1 MVNLSR
7 TSKPSAGFG
16 TTAVVLSVLT
26 AALIGMAVV
35 AYFVTGGIV
44 PLTGGNAATQVT
56 ATGAAA
62 AAVDADGSDGLDAA
76 QAAVPVGAGGLT
88 ADEQGLPPELAPLEQ
103 TWTGDFDSLIER
115 RVIRVLTVFA
125 KGIYFLDGADQRG
138 VTYELVKMFE
148 EELNETL
155 DTGNLKVHVVV
166 IPVTRDRLIPS
177 LIDGRGD
184 IAAANLTV
192 TPERLEVVDFSN
204 PFLTGVDE
212 IVVSGPTAPPVTR
225 LEDLAGQTIHVRPS
239 SSYYT
244 SLVRLNESL
253 RDTGRP
259 EVELVETA
267 EYLEDE
273 DLLEMVDAGLIPLVV
288 VDGHK
293 AEFWAQVFENIQLHP
308 DVAVATGGEI
318 AWAFRHDSPQLR
330 EAIDRF
336 VAGHRQGSLMG
347 NIVLKRYLNNTN
359 WVENSLNAT
368 ELDRFE
374 RMVGLFQRYAGEY
387 DFDWLMVAAQGYQE
401 SRLDQSVRSRAGAV
415 GVMQLLPS
423 TAADPNVGIPDIEDL
438 ENNIHAGA
446 KYLRFLLD
454 RYFADQAMDRLN
466 QGLFAF
472 AAYNAGPARVARLRQ
487 EAASVGLDPD
497 VWFDNVEVIA
507 AKRIGRETV
516 QYVSNIYKYY
526 VAYRLIADTL
536 DLREQDSVPV
546 GP

>member
-1 MVNLSR
+1 MNMSSISGPSR
-7 TSKPSAGFG
+7 GFG
-16 TTAVVLSVLT
+16 STAILLSVLA
-26 AALIGMAVV
+26 AALIGVAVV
-35 AYFVTGGIV
+35 LYFVTGDIG
-44 PLTGGNAATQVT
+44 PLTGGGDATQPTATSTAASEVDTDDPAGPNAAP
-56 ATGAAA
+56 AAP
-62 AAVDADGSDGLDAA
+62 
-76 QAAVPVGAGGLT
+76 PVGAGGLT
-88 ADEQGLPPELAPLEQ
+88 AAEQGLPPELAPLEQ
-103 TWTGDFDSLIER
+103 IWTGDLDRLVDR

-155 DTGNLKVHVVV
+155 DTGNLRIHVVV

-177 LIDGRGD
+177 LIEGRGD

-192 TPERLEVVDFSN
+192 TAERLELVDFSN

-253 RDTGRP
+253 RATGRP
-259 EVELVETA
+259 EVELVEAA

-273 DLLEMVDAGLIPLVV
+273 DLLEMVNGGLIPLVV

-293 AEFWAQVFENIQLHP
+293 GQFWAQIFEDIRLHP

-318 AWAFRHDSPQLR
+318 AWAFRRDSPQLR
-330 EAIDRF
+330 EALDRF

-347 NIVLKRYLNNTN
+347 NIVLKRYLNNTD

-368 ELDRFE
+368 ELERFQQME
-374 RMVGLFQRYAGEY
+374 GLFRRYAGEY

-401 SRLDQSVRSRAGAV
+401 SRLDQSVRSRVGAV

-423 TAADPNVGIPDIEDL
+423 TAADPNVGIPDIEIL

-472 AAYNAGPARVARLRQ
+472 AAYNAGPARVARLRD
-487 EAASVGLDPD
+487 EAELVGLDPN

-507 AKRIGRETV
+507 AKRIGSETV

-526 VAYRLIADTL
+526 LAYRMIAGTL
-536 DLREQDSVPV
+536 DLREEASVPAR
-546 GP
+546 P

>member
-1 MVNLSR
+1 MKSI
-7 TSKPSAGFG
+7 SKPSAGFG
-16 TTAVVLSVLT
+16 SAAILLSVL
-26 AALIGMAVV
+26 AGALIGVAVV
-35 AYFVTGGIV
+35 AYFVMGGRV
-44 PLTGGNAATQVT
+44 PLAAGKLTTQST
-56 ATGAAA
+56 ATEPAESE
-62 AAVDADGSDGLDAA
+62 VEADGLASLDNAHAA
-76 QAAVPVGAGGLT
+76 PPVGGGGLT
-88 ADEQGLPPELAPLEQ
+88 SSEQGLPPELAPLTE
-103 TWTGDFDSLIER
+103 TWTGDLDALIER
-115 RVIRVLTVFA
+115 RAIRVLTVFA
-125 KGIYFLDGADQRG
+125 KGIYFLDGAEPRG

-148 EELNETL
+148 DELNERL
-155 DTGNLKVHVVV
+155 DTGHLKVHMVV

-177 LIDGRGD
+177 LVEGRGD

-204 PFLTGVDE
+204 AFLQGVDE

-253 RDTGRP
+253 RATDRP
-259 EVELVETA
+259 EVELVDAA

-273 DLLEMVDAGLIPLVV
+273 DLLEMVNAGLISLVV
-288 VDGHK
+288 VDSHK
-293 AEFWAQVFENIQLHP
+293 AAFWAQIFEDIRLHP

-318 AWAFRHDSPQLR
+318 AWAFRRDSPQLR

-336 VAGHRQGSLMG
+336 VVGHRQGSLMG
-347 NIVLKRYLNNTN
+347 NIVLKRYLNNTD

-368 ELDRFE
+368 ELGRFQQ
-374 RMVGLFQRYAGEY
+374 MVGLFRRYAGEY
-387 DFDWLMVAAQGYQE
+387 GFDWLMMAAQGYQE

-423 TAADPNVGIPDIEDL
+423 TAADPNIGIPDIENL

-454 RYFADQAMDRLN
+454 RYFADPGIDRLN

-487 EAASVGLDPD
+487 EAESVGLDPD
-497 VWFDNVEVIA
+497 VWFDSVEVIA
-507 AKRIGRETV
+507 AKQIGRETV

-526 VAYRLIADTL
+526 VAYRLIADTM
-536 DLREQDSVPV
+536 DLRQQNEAPDTP
-546 GP
+546 